1 MSPLLESQYSL
12 LYFFLPLLP
21 ISYILRSIYSQ
32 VQQYRISR
40 TRGCKEAQSKAP
52 VKDPFIGLDFIWDC
66 LFAKPVEKYL
76 DSTYRTFQRL
86 GSTYVCRRWTWE
98 AVYTCDSRN
107 IKHVLASGFEDFK
120 LPRLRVNA
128 MTGMLGSGIFT
139 LNGKSWSHARG
150 VLRPCFAK
158 QNKESI
164 VSMLETHFQALLG
177 RIPADGTS
185 AVVDLQPLFFW
196 LTMDFA
202 THFLMGRSTHVL
214 HRASSHAKEKQFLDD
229 YLTCS
234 TEIVRKMQLGPLQ
247 MFSVNFAAMR
257 ARSRV
262 FRYIDDFIS
271 ASLGYERREEDG
283 SMKTGCN
290 VLQGLAAVTTDRK
303 QLRDQILHILVAS
316 RDTTACLLSNL
327 FFVLARK
334 PHIYEKLRREVISIA
349 GVEPVTSTQLNNM
362 EYLKWCVQ
370 ESLRLHPVIPTNA
383 REASRD
389 TVLPYG
395 GGEDGN
401 SPLFIKKGNLVM
413 YNIYAMH
420 RDAHVFGP
428 DPEEFVPERWNGLR
442 PGWGYLPFNGGPRI
456 CIGQKFA
463 LLETHYLVSRMV
475 QTFETMSASD
485 DAEWV
490 ELYALATTCKDGV
503 NVRLTRS

>member
-1 MSPLLESQYSL
+1 MAGFLEDQHL
-12 LYFFLPLLP
+12 ILYFFILLLF
-21 ISYILRSIYSQ
+21 SYLFHCIYKQ
-32 VQQYRISR
+32 VHQHQASCI
-40 TRGCKEAQSKAP
+40 RGCKDAQSIAP
-52 VKDPFIGLDFIWDC
+52 VKDPFIGFDFIYDC

-76 DSTYRTFQRL
+76 DSTYKTFQQL
-86 GSTYVCRRWTWE
+86 GATYAYRRWTWE

-107 IKHVLASGFEDFK
+107 IKHVLASGFGDFK

-128 MTGMLGSGIFT
+128 MMGLLGSGIFT
-139 LNGKSWSHARG
+139 LNGYSWSHARG

-164 VSMLETHFQALLG
+164 ISMLETHFQALLR
-177 RIPADGTS
+177 RIPNDGNTI
-185 AVVDLQPLFFW
+185 DLQPLFFW

-202 THFLMGRSTHVL
+202 TDFLMGHSTRVL
-214 HRASSHAKEKQFLDD
+214 DRTSSHAKEKQFVDD
-229 YLTCS
+229 YMACS

-247 MFSVNFAAMR
+247 MFSINFAAMR

-262 FRYIDDFIS
+262 FQYIDDFIS
-271 ASLGYERREEDG
+271 ASLDRKDESEST
-283 SMKTGCN
+283 SMGCN
-290 VLQGLAAVTTDRK
+290 VLQCLAAVTKDRK

-327 FFVLARK
+327 FFVLAKK
-334 PHIYEKLRREVISIA
+334 PDMYGKLRQEVVSIA
-349 GVEPVTSTQLNNM
+349 GVEPATSGQLNNM

-383 REASRD
+383 REASKD

-395 GGEDGN
+395 GGKDGN

-420 RDAHVFGP
+420 RDAQVFGP
-428 DPEEFVPERWNGLR
+428 DPEEFVPERWDGLR

-463 LLETHYLVSRMV
+463 LLEIHYLVSRMV
-475 QTFETMSASD
+475 QTFETMTGD

-503 NVRLTRS
+503 KVNLKRF

>member
-1 MSPLLESQYSL
+1 MSVGSSSAMSPLLESQYSL

-139 LNGKSWSHARG
+139 LNGHSWSHARG

-214 HRASSHAKEKQFLDD
+214 HRASSHAKEKQFVDD

-370 ESLRLHPVIPTNA
+370 ECKSTLRNF
-383 REASRD
+383 E
-389 TVLPYG
+389 
-395 GGEDGN
+395 
-401 SPLFIKKGNLVM
+401 LF
-413 YNIYAMH
+413 
-420 RDAHVFGP
+420 
-428 DPEEFVPERWNGLR
+428 
-442 PGWGYLPFNGGPRI
+442 
-456 CIGQKFA
+456 
-463 LLETHYLVSRMV
+463 S
-475 QTFETMSASD
+475 
-485 DAEWV
+485 
-490 ELYALATTCKDGV
+490 
-503 NVRLTRS
+503 

>member
-1 MSPLLESQYSL
+1 MSEFLEYQYLMLYSFILLL
-12 LYFFLPLLP
+12 
-21 ISYILRSIYSQ
+21 ISYIFHCIYKQARQHHLSRSK
-32 VQQYRISR
+32 
-40 TRGCKEAQSKAP
+40 GCKDAQSKAP
-52 VKDPFIGLDFIWDC
+52 VKDPFIGFDFIYDC

-76 DSTYRTFQRL
+76 DSTYKTFQQL
-86 GSTYVCRRWTWE
+86 GATYAYKRWTWE

-107 IKHVLASGFEDFK
+107 IKHVLASGFDDFK

-128 MTGMLGSGIFT
+128 MMGLLGSGIFT
-139 LNGKSWSHARG
+139 LNGHSWSHARG

-164 VSMLETHFQALLG
+164 VNMLETHFQALLR
-177 RIPADGTS
+177 RIPNNSTAI
-185 AVVDLQPLFFW
+185 DLQPLFFW

-202 THFLMGRSTHVL
+202 TDFLMGHSTRVL
-214 HRASSHAKEKQFLDD
+214 DRASSHAKEKQFVDD

-247 MFSVNFAAMR
+247 MFSINFAAMR

-262 FRYIDDFIS
+262 FRYIDDFID
-271 ASLGYERREEDG
+271 ASLDEKNESE
-283 SMKTGCN
+283 STNMGCN
-290 VLQGLAAVTTDRK
+290 VLQCLSAVTTDRK

-327 FFVLARK
+327 FFVLAKK

-349 GVEPVTSTQLNNM
+349 GVEPATDHQLNSM

-401 SPLFIKKGNLVM
+401 SPLLIKKGNLVM

-420 RDAHVFGP
+420 RDARIFGP

-442 PGWGYLPFNGGPRI
+442 PGWNYLPFNGGPRI

-463 LLETHYLVSRMV
+463 LLETYYLVSRMV
-475 QTFETMSASD
+475 QTFETMSAVD
-485 DAEWV
+485 DSEWI

-503 NVRLTRS
+503 KVSLTRSN